1 MNTLERRLTQK
12 IKSKLLPN
20 KVILIFGARRVGKTV
35 LIRQIIQDYTGK
47 VMSLNGED
55 EDTIALLNEKSISN
69 YRNLL
74 KGIDLLV
81 IDEAQNIP
89 EIGQKLK
96 LIVDEIDQIRIIASG
111 SSSFDL
117 NNKAGEPLVGR
128 SFTYLLFPFSQQ
140 ELSVEENLLETRRK
154 LETRLIYGTYPEVE
168 LMDSNAD
175 KMEYLKDMVNSY
187 LLKDILAIEG
197 IRNSG
202 KMKELLRLIAF
213 QTGNEV
219 SYEELGKQLSMSKN
233 TIEKYLDLL
242 SKVFIVFRLGAFSRN
257 LRKEVTKAGKWYFYD
272 NGIRNALIS
281 NFNPL
286 VLRQD
291 LGQLWESYLISERLK
306 NKYFNVEPVECFFWR
321 TYDGQEIDLIEV
333 SGEQISAIEFKYSER
348 NLKIPRGFRDSYPE
362 ASLLQVH
369 KENYLQWLLEK

>member
-1 MNTLERRLTQK
+1 MNALDRILTKK

-20 KVILIFGARRVGKTV
+20 KVILIFGARRVGKTI
-35 LIRQIIQDYTGK
+35 LIRQVIQDFVGK
-47 VMSLNGED
+47 IMILNGED
-55 EDTIALLNEKSISN
+55 EDSIALLNDKSISN

-74 KGIDLLV
+74 NGIDLLV

-96 LIVDEIDQIRIIASG
+96 LMVDEIDQIRIITSG

-117 NNKAGEPLVGR
+117 SNKTGEPLVGR

-140 ELSVEENLLETRRK
+140 ELSASENLIETRRK
-154 LETRLIYGTYPEVE
+154 LESRLIYGTYPEVE
-168 LMDSNAD
+168 FMENNEDR
-175 KMEYLKDMVNSY
+175 MEYLKNMVNSY

-219 SYEELGKQLSMSKN
+219 SYEELGTQLAMSKN
-233 TIEKYLDLL
+233 TVEKYLDLL
-242 SKVFIVFRLGAFSRN
+242 SKVFIIYRLGAFSRN

-281 NFNPL
+281 NFNPIA
-286 VLRQD
+286 LRQD
-291 LGQLWESYLISERLK
+291 VGQLWESYLISERMK
-306 NKYFNVEPVECFFWR
+306 NNHFNAESVEFYFWR
-321 TYDGQEIDLIEV
+321 TYDGQEIDLIEDR
-333 SGEQISAIEFKYSER
+333 GDQISAIEFKYSER
-348 NLKIPRGFRDSYPE
+348 NVRIPRGFQAAYPE
-362 ASLLQVH
+362 ANFSEIH
-369 KENYLQWLLEK
+369 KENYLQWLLNQ

>member
-1 MNTLERRLTQK
+1 MKALDRILTKK
-12 IKSKLLPN
+12 IKNKLLPN

-35 LIRQIIQDYTGK
+35 LIRQIIQDFVGK
-47 VMSLNGED
+47 VMILNGED
-55 EDTIALLNEKSISN
+55 EDSLALLNEKSISN

-74 KGIDLLV
+74 KGIELLV

-96 LIVDEIDQIRIIASG
+96 LMVDEIDQIRIITSG

-128 SFTYLLFPFSQQ
+128 SFTYLLFSFSQQ
-140 ELSVEENLLETRRK
+140 ELSVLENLLETRRK
-154 LETRLIYGTYPEVE
+154 LESRLIYGTYPEVE
-168 LMDSNAD
+168 LMDNNED

-202 KMKELLRLIAF
+202 KMRELLRLIAF

-233 TIEKYLDLL
+233 TVEKYLDLL
-242 SKVFIVFRLGAFSRN
+242 SKVFIIYRLSAFSRN

-272 NGIRNALIS
+272 NGLRNALIS

-291 LGQLWESYLISERLK
+291 VGQLWESYLISERIK
-306 NKYFNVEPVECFFWR
+306 NKYYNTESVEYYFWR
-321 TYDGQEIDLIEV
+321 TYDGQEIDLIEE
-333 SGEQISAIEFKYSER
+333 SGHQIAAIEFKYSER
-348 NLKIPRGFRDSYPE
+348 NIKIPRAFSETYPE
-362 ASLLQVH
+362 ASFKQVH
-369 KENYLQWLLEK
+369 KENYLQWLLNT